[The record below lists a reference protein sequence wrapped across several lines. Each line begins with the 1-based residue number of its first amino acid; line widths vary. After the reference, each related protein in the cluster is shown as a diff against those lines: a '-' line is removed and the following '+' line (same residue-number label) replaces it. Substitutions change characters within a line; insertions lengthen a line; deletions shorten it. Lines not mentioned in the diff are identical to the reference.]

1 MRRIVTGLALIALA
15 LPLGAQ
21 QKTQNT
27 VSPGADKSAGPTIE
41 KLGTGDVLRVAVF
54 GQPDLLTEGR
64 VSDRG
69 TISLPLVGEV
79 KVAGATPTEA
89 ANHIAEALK
98 KGQYLKNPHVTVAV
112 TTARSRQVSVLGM
125 VARPGRYAI
134 EDAKGSVAEVIA
146 AAGGITAGANETVTV
161 IRDGETKKATTL
173 GNSFELKPGDTI
185 YVDRGPT
192 FYIYG
197 EVLRAGAYPI
207 QPGLTVMQAL
217 SLSGG
222 ITPRGSERRLK
233 LRRPG
238 SDGQVVETDA
248 KLQDQ
253 VKADDVIFV
262 REALF

>member
-1 MRRIVTGLALIALA
+1 MKSTVLALALLALA
-15 LPLGAQ
+15 LPLQAQ
-21 QKTQNT
+21 QQ
-27 VSPGADKSAGPTIE
+27 GADKLGAG
-41 KLGTGDVLRVAVF
+41 DAVRVTVF
-54 GQPDLLTEGR
+54 QQPDLTTEAR

-69 TISLPLVGEV
+69 TISMPLVGEV
-79 KVAGATPTEA
+79 KVDGATTAEA
-89 ANHIAEALK
+89 GSRIAEALK
-98 KGQYLKNPHVTVAV
+98 KGQYLKNPQVTVV
-112 TTARSRQVSVLGM
+112 TTAVRSRQVSVLGM
-125 VARPGRYAI
+125 VARPGRYVL
-134 EDAKGSVAEVIA
+134 EDAKPGISDVIA
-146 AAGGITAGANETVTV
+146 AAGGIAAGGNENVTV
-161 IRDGETKKATTL
+161 IRNGESQKVSSLAKD
-173 GNSFELKPGDTI
+173 FELKPGDTL

-197 EVLRAGAYPI
+197 EVTRAGAYPV

-238 SDGQVVETDA
+238 ADGQVVETDA

>member
-1 MRRIVTGLALIALA
+1 MRRILIGLAFLAMA
-15 LPLGAQ
+15 LPSNAQQADKLGAGDAIRI
-21 QKTQNT
+21 T
-27 VSPGADKSAGPTIE
+27 V
-41 KLGTGDVLRVAVF
+41 F
-54 GQPDLLTEGR
+54 QQPDMTTEGR
-64 VSDRG
+64 VSDKG

-79 KVAGATPTEA
+79 KVSGATS
-89 ANHIAEALK
+89 AEAGTRIADALK
-98 KGQYLKNPHVTVAV
+98 NGKYLKNPQVTVV
-112 TTARSRQVSVLGM
+112 TTAVRSRQVSVLGL
-125 VARPGRYAI
+125 VARPGRYVL
-134 EDAKGSVAEVIA
+134 EDAKPAVADVIA
-146 AAGGITAGANETVTV
+146 AAGGIAAGGSENITV
-161 IRDGETKKATTL
+161 IRDGEKKTVSAL
-173 GNSFELKPGDTI
+173 AKDFELKSGDTL

-197 EVLRAGAYPI
+197 EVARAGAYPI
-207 QPGLTVMQAL
+207 QPGLTVMQAI

-238 SDGQVVETDA
+238 ADGQVVETDA

>member
-1 MRRIVTGLALIALA
+1 MRRIVTGLALITLA
-15 LPLGAQ
+15 LPLAAQ
-21 QKTQNT
+21 QT
-27 VSPGADKSAGPTIE
+27 GDKPATATIE
-41 KLGTGDVLRVAVF
+41 KVGTGDVLRVTVF

-69 TISLPLVGEV
+69 SIGLPLVGEV
-79 KVAGATPTEA
+79 KVTGSTPTEA
-89 ANHIAEALK
+89 ANRIAEALREGK
-98 KGQYLKNPHVTVAV
+98 YLKNPQVTVAV
-112 TTARSRQVSVLGM
+112 LTARSRQVSVLGM
-125 VARPGRYAI
+125 VARPGRYVI
-134 EDAKGSVAEVIA
+134 EDPKGGITEVIA

-161 IRDGETKKATTL
+161 IRDGDPKKVNTL
-173 GNSFELKPGDTI
+173 AGDFELKPGDTI

-197 EVLRAGAYPI
+197 EVTRAGAYPV
-207 QPGLTVMQAL
+207 QPGLTVMQAI

-238 SDGQVVETDA
+238 PDGSVVETDA